1 MAATLGFRLTG
12 GAANADPNAS
22 LGGVASANALSG
34 TPLNNLF
41 DNVSAAEAAAGD
53 IEYRALSL
61 HNSGNAEATLV
72 KIWIDTDTTSASTEI
87 DIALDAGTQS
97 VVDES
102 TAPSSPALSFSHP
115 AVGSKL
121 SISNIA
127 AAEAQRVWIRRTV
140 TAGAANLA
148 NDSTTIKVEYA

>member
-1 MAATLGFRLTG
+1 MAATLVFRLTG

-53 IEYRALSL
+53 IEYRAISL
-61 HNSGNAEATLV
+61 HNSGDAEATLV

-87 DIALDAGTQS
+87 DVALDSGTQS
-97 VVDES
+97 IVDES
-102 TAPSSPALSFSHP
+102 TAPSDPALSFSHP

-127 AAEAQRVWIRRTV
+127 SGSAQRVWIRRTV
-140 TAGAANLA
+140 TAAAGNLS
-148 NDSTTIKVEYA
+148 NDAAVIKVEYA

>member
-1 MAATLGFRLTG
+1 MAATLVFRLTG

-22 LGGVASANALSG
+22 LGGVASVNALSG

-61 HNSGNAEATLV
+61 HNSGDATATLV

-87 DIALDAGTQS
+87 DIALDAGVQS
-97 VVDES
+97 IVDES

-121 SISNIA
+121 SISDIA
-127 AAEAQRVWIRRTV
+127 SAGAQRIWIRRTV
-140 TAGAANLA
+140 TAGAVNLS
-148 NDSTTIKVEYA
+148 NDAAVLKVEYA

>member
-1 MAATLGFRLTG
+1 MAATLQFRLTG
-12 GAANADPNAS
+12 GASNSDPNAS
-22 LGGVASANALSG
+22 LGGVASTTQLSG

-41 DNVSAAEAAAGD
+41 DNVLAAEAAAGR
-53 IEYRALSL
+53 IEYRAISL
-61 HNSGNAEATLV
+61 HNAGDAAATLV

-97 VVDES
+97 IVDES

-121 SISNIA
+121 SISDIA
-127 AAEAQRVWIRRTV
+127 AAGAQRVWIRRTV
-140 TAGAANLA
+140 TAAAGNLS
-148 NDSTTIKVEYA
+148 NDAAILKVEYA